1 MTSIHDL
8 HDMAHIMGVE
18 LRHHDGLPKG
28 WYSPSLR
35 VISTKRGMAVWDY
48 KSTLAHELG
57 HAVYNDQ
64 KTGHDD
70 FDQRQ
75 EDRANRFAAKLL
87 IAEADLARLAPWH
100 GNDLHSLAIDL
111 EVTPELLETYLK
123 HHPRCLTN
131 STTHTLFV

>member
-8 HDMAHIMGVE
+8 PDMAYILGVE
-18 LRHHDGLPKG
+18 LRHHHGDPKG
-28 WYSPSLR
+28 WYSPR
-35 VISTKRGMAVWDY
+35 WHVISTKRGMDVWDY

-57 HAVYNDQ
+57 HSVYNDQ

-87 IAEADLARLAPWH
+87 ITEADLTRLAPWH

-111 EVTPELLETYLK
+111 EVTPELLDTYLTQ
-123 HHPRCLTN
+123 HPHILKGLTA
-131 STTHTLFV
+131 

>member
-8 HDMAHIMGVE
+8 HDMACIMGVE
-18 LRHHDGLPKG
+18 LRHHHGLPKG

-35 VISTKRGMAVWDY
+35 MISTMRGMTVWDY

-64 KTGHDD
+64 KTGHAD

-75 EDRANRFAAKLL
+75 EDRADRFAAKLL
-87 IAEADLARLAPWH
+87 INDDELKHLAPWH
-100 GNDLHSLAIDL
+100 GTDLHGLAIDL
-111 EVTPELLETYLK
+111 EVTPRLLEVYLK
-123 HHPRCLTN
+123 QHPNVLKEIAA
-131 STTHTLFV
+131 

>member
-8 HDMAHIMGVE
+8 HDMACIMGVE
-18 LRHHDGLPKG
+18 LRHHHGLPKG

-35 VISTKRGMAVWDY
+35 VISTMRDMAVWDY

-64 KTGHDD
+64 KTGHAD

-75 EDRANRFAAKLL
+75 EDRADRFAAKLL
-87 IAEADLARLAPWH
+87 INEDELKHLAPWH
-100 GNDLHSLAIDL
+100 GTDYHSLAIDL
-111 EVTPELLETYLK
+111 EVTPELLDTYLTN
-123 HHPRCLTN
+123 HPHILKGLTA
-131 STTHTLFV
+131 

>member
-8 HDMAHIMGVE
+8 HDMAYILGVE

-35 VISTKRGMAVWDY
+35 VISTMRGMAVWDY

-57 HAVYNDQ
+57 HAVYNDK
-64 KTGHDD
+64 KTGHDN

-87 IAEADLARLAPWH
+87 ISEADLLHLAPWH
-100 GNDLHSLAIDL
+100 GNDLNSLAIDL
-111 EVTPELLETYLK
+111 EVTPKLLRTYLQQ
-123 HHPRCLTN
+123 HPDL
-131 STTHTLFV
+131 LKEDAA

>member
-18 LRHHDGLPKG
+18 LRHHNGLPKG

-35 VISTKRGMAVWDY
+35 VISTMRGMTVWDY

-75 EDRANRFAAKLL
+75 EDRADRFAAKLL
-87 IAEADLARLAPWH
+87 INDDELKHLAPWH
-100 GNDLHSLAIDL
+100 GTDYHSLAIDL
-111 EVTPELLETYLK
+111 EVTPRLLNVYIRQHPNIMKELAA
-123 HHPRCLTN
+123 
-131 STTHTLFV
+131 

>member
-1 MTSIHDL
+1 MISIHDL
-8 HDMAHIMGVE
+8 HDMAYSLGVT

-70 FDQRQ
+70 FDKRQ
-75 EDRANRFAAKLL
+75 EDRANKFAAELL
-87 IAEADLARLAPWH
+87 ITEADLAHLAPWH
-100 GNDLHSLAIDL
+100 GNDLVGLALDL
-111 EVTPELLETYLK
+111 EVTPELLETYL
-123 HHPRCLTN
+123 
-131 STTHTLFV
+131 TTHPHILKGLTA

>member
-18 LRHHDGLPKG
+18 LRHHHGLPKG

-35 VISTKRGMAVWDY
+35 VISTMRGMAVWDY

-64 KTGHDD
+64 KTGRDD

-75 EDRANRFAAKLL
+75 EDRADRFAAKLL
-87 IAEADLARLAPWH
+87 ISDDELKHLAPWH
-100 GNDLHSLAIDL
+100 GTDYHSLAIDL
-111 EVTPELLETYLK
+111 EVTPRLLKVYLRQ
-123 HHPRCLTN
+123 HPNILKGMAA
-131 STTHTLFV
+131 

>member
-8 HDMAHIMGVE
+8 HDMAYIMGVE
-18 LRHHDGLPKG
+18 LRHHHGLPKG

-35 VISTKRGMAVWDY
+35 VISTMRGMTGWDY

-64 KTGHDD
+64 KTGHED

-75 EDRANRFAAKLL
+75 EDRADRFAAKLL
-87 IAEADLARLAPWH
+87 INHNELRHLAPWH
-100 GNDLHSLAIDL
+100 GTDFHSLAIDL
-111 EVTPELLETYLK
+111 EVTPRLLEVYLK
-123 HHPRCLTN
+123 QHPNVLKEIAA
-131 STTHTLFV
+131 

>member
-8 HDMAHIMGVE
+8 HDMAYIMGVE
-18 LRHHDGLPKG
+18 LRHHHGLPKG

-35 VISTKRGMAVWDY
+35 VISTMRGMTVWDY

-75 EDRANRFAAKLL
+75 EDRADRFAAKLL
-87 IAEADLARLAPWH
+87 INDDELRHLAPWH
-100 GNDLHSLAIDL
+100 GNDFHSLAIDL
-111 EVTPELLETYLK
+111 EVTPKLLDVYLK
-123 HHPRCLTN
+123 VHPHILKEIAA
-131 STTHTLFV
+131 

>member
-8 HDMAHIMGVE
+8 HDMAYIMGVN
-18 LRHHDGLPKG
+18 LQHHHGLPKG

-35 VISTKRGMAVWDY
+35 TISTMYDMAVWDY

-64 KTGHDD
+64 KTGRGD

-75 EDRANRFAAKLL
+75 EDRADRFAAKLL
-87 IAEADLARLAPWH
+87 INDDELKHLALWH
-100 GNDLHSLAIDL
+100 RHDLHSLAIDL
-111 EVTPELLETYLK
+111 EVTPRLLKVYLQL
-123 HHPRCLTN
+123 HPNVLKGI
-131 STTHTLFV
+131 SA

>member
-8 HDMAHIMGVE
+8 HDMAYIMGVE
-18 LRHHDGLPKG
+18 LRHHHGLPKG

-35 VISTKRGMAVWDY
+35 VISTMRGMTVWDY

-64 KTGHDD
+64 KTGHED

-75 EDRANRFAAKLL
+75 EDRADRFAAKLL
-87 IAEADLARLAPWH
+87 INDDELRHLAPWH
-100 GNDLHSLAIDL
+100 GTDLHSLAIDL
-111 EVTPELLETYLK
+111 EVTPRLLEVYL
-123 HHPRCLTN
+123 HQHPNVLKEIAA
-131 STTHTLFV
+131 